1 MPPKYLQEL
10 IKSLQEFYKC
20 PSCDMA
26 YNFADIQFLG
36 EVERYYLV
44 QLSCHDCS
52 LPVVTA
58 LPVDGGRIA
67 PRRTDLGKAEQT
79 KFATRG
85 AISAGEIAEF
95 HRQISRRGFTF

>member
-20 PSCDMA
+20 PSCDID

-58 LPVDGGRIA
+58 LPVDGGRVA
-67 PRRTDLGKAEQT
+67 PRRSDMRKSEQA
-79 KFATRG
+79 KFVGRG
-85 AISAGEIAEF
+85 AISANEIAEF
-95 HRQISRRGFTF
+95 HRQISRRGFKF